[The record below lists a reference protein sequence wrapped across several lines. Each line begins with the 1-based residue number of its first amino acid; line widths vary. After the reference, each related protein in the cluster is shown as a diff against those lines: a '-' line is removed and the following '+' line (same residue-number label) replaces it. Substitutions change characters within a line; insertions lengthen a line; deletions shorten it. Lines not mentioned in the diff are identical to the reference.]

1 MKLNLNTIKKLQ
13 EGGQVSAPYVQ
24 YTPFFT
30 PTTSSEPTS
39 ISKKSTSSTDSAQKQ
54 LQEVIGNMV
63 GKGLNN
69 EVRYFAK
76 RVDDLLLNSE
86 ILGEPISVR
95 QYTSIISQLNEIQNN
110 KALFDEAR
118 KHALDNG
125 TLSEAAI
132 TFDGNFYAQN
142 KNGQLQMITPEQYA
156 AKRSDYKLLTN
167 NDILNLRNNNDSLI
181 FDTSISQTVAGSM
194 SISDISTEIDNAIK
208 MIQKEDSSSDMY
220 INKARA
226 NEFNLEMQALVQS
239 RLGTA
244 PDNLLYKITSET
256 STQRN
261 HLNTALVRIWNKLS
275 QQAKN
280 TLIAQSAITE
290 EGDPKQ
296 NAYKALA
303 DIITYGTYHKESLS
317 IKDEGDIDPL
327 TGRKSGSSG
336 SSSTTEM
343 GPLEIY
349 ATAPKSK
356 NYTVQL
362 GSDVSLNSNA
372 YIGPLVGADNKLQNN
387 NYIGDIIT
395 KGGLGA
401 LLDPNGASLGTGETL
416 SSSDLNK
423 ILYTNDQVATTWLPS
438 TTNANGSK
446 VVDLNV
452 MKRIQEAQKEI
463 ESLQNPSQEA
473 IDEIYAEHEV
483 PEYLYKGTE
492 PPIEMIQAGLVAQFM
507 VIPAYVPG
515 DVAKKTTIKE
525 NGIQP
530 LDSDARAD
538 ALDAYSRVR
547 AQSSNKEQRNQNY
560 KPSETFFFD
569 SIFGEDVYKTSVFIP
584 LTDEVLLRG
593 AANGNSPL
601 VSKDHMSWEVRKYNQ
616 DRIDNPKGIKDN
628 NVFGI

>member
-1 MKLNLNTIKKLQ
+1 MEFTFKTIKKLQ

-30 PTTSSEPTS
+30 QYASQESKPTS
-39 ISKKSTSSTDSAQKQ
+39 TKSSNSTDAAQKQ

-69 EVRYFAK
+69 EVRYFAQ

-95 QYTSIISQLNEIQNN
+95 QYTAIVSQLNEIQNN
-110 KALFDEAR
+110 KAIFDEAR
-118 KHALDNG
+118 KHALENG

-156 AKRSDYKLLTN
+156 AKRGDYKLLTN
-167 NDILNLRNNNDSLI
+167 DDILNLRNNSNSLI
-181 FDTSISQTVAGSM
+181 FDTTISQTVAGSM

-220 INKARA
+220 LNKARA

-244 PDNLLYKITSET
+244 PDNLYKITTET

-290 EGDPKQ
+290 EGDPRQ

-303 DIITYGTYHKESLS
+303 DIITYGTYHKESIS
-317 IKDEGDIDPL
+317 ITDEGEIDPI
-327 TGRKSGSSG
+327 TGRKSNTSG
-336 SSSTTEM
+336 SGSTTEM

-362 GSDVSLNSNA
+362 GSDISLNSNA
-372 YIGPLVGADNKLQNN
+372 YIGPLVGVDNKLQNN
-387 NYIGDIIT
+387 NYIGDIIN

-401 LLDPNGASLGTGETL
+401 LLDPNGASLGTGEVL
-416 SSSDLNK
+416 SSTDLDK
-423 ILYTNDQVATTWLPS
+423 ILYTNDQIATTWLPS
-438 TTNANGSK
+438 IRTSNGSK
-446 VVDLNV
+446 VVDLEI
-452 MKRIQEAQKEI
+452 MQRIQEVQKEI
-463 ESLQNPSQEA
+463 EGLQNPTQEA
-473 IDEIYAEHEV
+473 IDEVYAQHEV
-483 PEYLYKGTE
+483 PEYLYKGTQ
-492 PPIEMIQAGLVAQFM
+492 PSIELIQAGLVAQFM

-525 NGIQP
+525 KGVQP
-530 LDSDARAD
+530 LDSDQRSD

-547 AQSSNKEQRNQNY
+547 AQASNKEQRNQNY

-569 SIFGEDVYKTSVFIP
+569 SIFGEDIYKTSVFIP
-584 LTDEVLLRG
+584 LTDEVLIRG
-593 AANGNSPL
+593 AANGNAPL
-601 VSKDHMSWEVRKYNQ
+601 ISKDRMSWETRKYNQ
-616 DRIDNPKGIKDN
+616 DRIDNSKGIKDN
-628 NVFGI
+628 NIFGI